1 MIACKLK
8 NGRVIDFEGSKNSG
22 IQQASYIDFVNFD
35 IINYSE
41 FLCSDGVFSDW
52 LITNTSSY
60 KIDYWVAHNAN
71 VEQNLIKRHTPY
83 KRKTSSNSNQIIW
96 GPWIDSLAV
105 YKTLY
110 PKLNDYS
117 LQSLSSE
124 FLQKEK
130 IGHLVSTMCNRTGK
144 RFHQS
149 MYDCII
155 TFLLLKRLDSCV
167 DLNLFLS

>member
-71 VEQNLIKRHTPY
+71 VEKNLIKDHAPY
-83 KRKTSSNSNQIIW
+83 RANFSTFSKEIQW
-96 GPWIDSLAV
+96 GPWIDTLTL
-105 YKTLY
+105 YQTLY
-110 PKLNDYS
+110 PN
-117 LQSLSSE
+117 LQDFRLQILSKEFLISSE
-124 FLQKEK
+124 
-130 IGHLVSTMCNRTGK
+130 IDSLVEQLCNRTGK
-144 RFHQS
+144 KFHQS
-149 MYDCII
+149 MFDSII
-155 TFLLLKRLDSCV
+155 TFLLLRRLRDSI
-167 DLNLFLS
+167 DLSLFMV